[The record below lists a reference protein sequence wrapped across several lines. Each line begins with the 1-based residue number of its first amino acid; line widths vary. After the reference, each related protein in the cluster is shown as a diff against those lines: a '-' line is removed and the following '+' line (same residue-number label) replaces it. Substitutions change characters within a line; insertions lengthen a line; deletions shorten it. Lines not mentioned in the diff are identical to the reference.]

1 LKKEKNKK
9 KKKYKGRDNMEDTN
23 LKEFTTNII
32 IWLVVVLVF
41 GTMLTIVF
49 INRFGSKEISINKK
63 IEKQQE
69 LVILV
74 ISNETKNTNRIKEVL
89 KKNELSYEI
98 VNKDQEMYF
107 EDFLDKLSLTEKDIV
122 EPTLIYVQEEKPVAI
137 LVNVKDLDAL
147 NEFIEYNI
155 LSGKER

>member
-1 LKKEKNKK
+1 
-9 KKKYKGRDNMEDTN
+9 MEDAN

-74 ISNETKNTNRIKEVL
+74 ISNETKNTNKIKEVL

>member
-1 LKKEKNKK
+1 
-9 KKKYKGRDNMEDTN
+9 MEDAN

-74 ISNETKNTNRIKEVL
+74 ISNETKNTNKIKEVL

-122 EPTLIYVQEEKPVAI
+122 EPTLIYVQEENPVAI